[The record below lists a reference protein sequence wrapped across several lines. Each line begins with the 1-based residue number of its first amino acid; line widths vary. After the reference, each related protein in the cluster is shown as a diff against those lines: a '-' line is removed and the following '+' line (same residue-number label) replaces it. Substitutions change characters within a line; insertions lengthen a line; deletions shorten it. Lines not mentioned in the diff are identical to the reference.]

1 MNASDGSVSCSTY
14 LHSPFWASKL
24 TSNAFV
30 VLFEPQN
37 RPQTLFQSFLSLKI
51 DLKCF
56 CSPFWA
62 SKSTS
67 NAFAVLF
74 EPQNRPQTLL
84 QSFLSLKIDLERFC
98 SPFWASKST
107 SNGFVALFEP
117 QNWLQT
123 VFGSFRAVKT
133 HPKRIWRFL
142 FILKI
147 YLECF
152 PRLESVSIC
161 SLTYDRCPKRRLKY
175 NCFE

>member
-1 MNASDGSVSCSTY
+1 MNASDSSVSCSTY
-14 LHSPFWASKL
+14 LY
-24 TSNAFV
+24 T
-30 VLFEPQN
+30 
-37 RPQTLFQSFLSLKI
+37 
-51 DLKCF
+51 
-56 CSPFWA
+56 PFWA
-62 SKSTS
+62 SKSTL

-74 EPQNRPQTLL
+74 EPQNQPQTLL
-84 QSFLSLKIDLERFC
+84 QSFLSLKIDLKRFC

-107 SNGFVALFEP
+107 SNTFVVFFESQNRPQTILQSFLSLKIDFKCFYSPFWASKSTSNAFSVLFEP
-117 QNWLQT
+117 QNRPQT
-123 VFGSFRAVKT
+123 FFGSFRAVKT

-161 SLTYDRCPKRRLKY
+161 SSTYDRCPKRRLKY